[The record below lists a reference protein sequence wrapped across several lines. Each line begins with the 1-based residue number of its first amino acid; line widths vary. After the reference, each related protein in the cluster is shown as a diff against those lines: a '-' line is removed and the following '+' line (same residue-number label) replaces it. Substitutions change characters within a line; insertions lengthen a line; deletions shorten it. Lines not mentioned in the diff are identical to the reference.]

1 MGVTFEE
8 FNFNR
13 QILNAIADAEVT
25 PQATPAQT
33 VDQQLY
39 YVPNV
44 KTKIN
49 LLKKLLDIEDDIK
62 KLIIF
67 CKTRTAAED
76 SGVAITFCN
85 PAEEAYIR
93 KVEKLIRQSIP
104 VKPIPDDVFIEETP
118 YEERQDQAREV
129 DMQKRKDD
137 PEFKGAFHEKKT
149 MNQRK
154 KFDAAKDKAR
164 GNFGPKGGKSN
175 WIYGVKVSGAEFK
188 HLNSPIGWIFLLFAV
203 VVAKLYNFGGY
214 YIFTELDDNNVP
226 ENIMW
231 ESTDAENKEALP
243 VKSMMLA
250 LWDQNYKNTLRI
262 DLWTKDMPVDE
273 MKRFFYETLQTMGDS
288 FLRATGETNIVEDL
302 RDYCT
307 WCPVLHP
314 IIGNWDVYD
323 GNKPYGVVI
332 LLVGVIGI
340 LATVLN
346 QAKLTRL
353 TAWISLGLV
362 FAGFAVSVLL
372 VLSVGILSYK
382 SIHQLESDSNM
393 VDHTQK
399 VIKTSTNL
407 LQLMIDAETG
417 MRGFVATNNKTFLDP
432 YNSALPAIHANS
444 ELLKTLIADNPV
456 QVKRMDSLSTYVAL
470 QLDILKENIATRPVS
485 GLDYMIQHTMLLN
498 GKHNM
503 DQIRDLVDQIKETE
517 NKLLAV
523 RKQSSEKASSD
534 ALYIVV
540 IGSIVFMVIIIRL
553 FFYIQTTFEQ
563 QKRAEREIKLA
574 NDELEKVLTENREQ
588 NWLLTGTGMLN
599 EKMQGQQSERELGNN
614 ILTELC
620 TYANASAGTFYLYN
634 EENELLELYA
644 SYAFNDLNAVKKTVK
659 VAEGWLGQVAKDQ
672 KPALIKGKLNNKL
685 ELASSLIKVEL
696 TESFI
701 VPFFF
706 DKNLK
711 GVIEIAFNH
720 ELTGQLQKYILSAAD
735 DIGVSV
741 NTAQA
746 RTIMHDL
753 LSQVQQQAEEL
764 EAQQEEMRVT
774 NEELMSKTEMLQA
787 SEEELRVQQEE
798 LRTTNAELE
807 EKASLLE
814 EKNQAIEEAR
824 NAINQ
829 KNESVK
835 VADIL
840 HDMEMLFTEVAHNK
854 KIKYGINKTTGVP
867 ELVLTDKVRV
877 EQVLKNLLSNAFKFT
892 SEGGSID
899 INVSSDV
906 SAETLSFAIKDT
918 GIGIPLDKQ
927 KIIFEAFQQADGST
941 SRRYG
946 GTGLGLSIS
955 RELVSLL
962 GGKIELTSEPGI
974 GSEFVLTIPL
984 KADVS
989 SAATEIYPTVEAF
1002 RPDKEFLAPASTIVK
1017 EKNREPLV
1025 IIVEDD
1031 KNFADILN
1039 DYSRDHGYKSIIV
1052 NEGTNAVEIIK
1063 ENQPDAVILD
1073 IMLPGK
1079 DGWQILKEL
1088 KKDTGTLHIPVHL
1101 MSAGEAAAN
1110 RVHKEGA
1117 ISFLKKPIDKE
1128 VLDKLF
1134 VDIMQQSGTRFKQ
1147 ILLIEDNKTQ
1157 SQALNELMQSEGI
1170 TVDQAFDGASAFRM
1184 LHENDYQCVILDLNL
1199 PDISG
1204 LDFLDKIKEID
1215 RFKALPV
1222 IINTAMELDKTSVSR
1237 LMQYANAMVVK
1248 TTKSADRLIDEVNLF
1263 LNKVRESAT
1272 NGIDSSMAGKLKT
1285 ATQGKDV
1292 VKGKKVLIVDDD
1304 MRNIFALS
1312 SALQGYDMIV
1322 EIANDGKEAIDKLEA
1337 VKDIDIVLMDIMM
1350 PVMDGY
1356 EATKYIRQQNK
1367 WVKLPVIALTA
1378 KAMMDDREK
1387 CIAAG
1392 ANDYITKP
1400 LIMENA
1406 TTGLTTEEI
1415 RELIDLVKRVHGF
1428 DFSDYSKASLKRR
1441 IARVLMIKKIS
1452 FYDLKHILLNDQ
1464 PFFQDFLEEITVN
1477 VTEMFRDPSFYKA
1490 VNTQVYSLAIL
1501 MDKAGLRDKSFI
1513 YGTDVNT
1520 SVLRDARKGIY
1531 SFRNVKT
1538 YIENYQM
1545 SGLSGSLTDHFTT
1558 MYDAAAIHSE
1568 LKTNTLFS
1576 VHNLISDTVFNE
1588 FQMISCRNSVII
1600 VMHRKRNFLSEVEKL
1615 FSRNARMLLKEVDE
1629 KEKIELNTIYI
1640 APANYHTL
1648 IEKDRS
1654 FSLDASE
1661 ALWYS
1666 KPSIDVTFESA
1677 ADVYQDK
1684 CLAVLLSGAN
1694 QDGALGL
1701 LRLRNAGSL
1710 TIAQH
1715 PDDAEMPEMPT
1726 AAVNIDA
1733 VDCLMTTED
1742 LFNLFRI

>member
-1 MGVTFEE
+1 MFR
-8 FNFNR
+8 FSFK
-13 QILNAIADAEVT
+13 
-25 PQATPAQT
+25 
-33 VDQQLY
+33 QQ
-39 YVPNV
+39 
-44 KTKIN
+44 
-49 LLKKLLDIEDDIK
+49 
-62 KLIIF
+62 
-67 CKTRTAAED
+67 
-76 SGVAITFCN
+76 
-85 PAEEAYIR
+85 
-93 KVEKLIRQSIP
+93 
-104 VKPIPDDVFIEETP
+104 
-118 YEERQDQAREV
+118 
-129 DMQKRKDD
+129 
-137 PEFKGAFHEKKT
+137 
-149 MNQRK
+149 
-154 KFDAAKDKAR
+154 
-164 GNFGPKGGKSN
+164 
-175 WIYGVKVSGAEFK
+175 
-188 HLNSPIGWIFLLFAV
+188 
-203 VVAKLYNFGGY
+203 
-214 YIFTELDDNNVP
+214 
-226 ENIMW
+226 
-231 ESTDAENKEALP
+231 
-243 VKSMMLA
+243 
-250 LWDQNYKNTLRI
+250 
-262 DLWTKDMPVDE
+262 
-273 MKRFFYETLQTMGDS
+273 
-288 FLRATGETNIVEDL
+288 
-302 RDYCT
+302 
-307 WCPVLHP
+307 
-314 IIGNWDVYD
+314 
-323 GNKPYGVVI
+323 
-332 LLVGVIGI
+332 
-340 LATVLN
+340 
-346 QAKLTRL
+346 
-353 TAWISLGLV
+353 V

-470 QLDILKENIATRPVS
+470 QLDILKENIDTRPVS

-503 DQIRDLVDQIKETE
+503 DQIRALVDQIKETE

-534 ALYIVV
+534 ALDIIV
-540 IGSIVFMVIIIRL
+540 IGSIVFMVIIIVL

-563 QKRAEREIKLA
+563 QKQAERQIKLA
-574 NDELEKVLTENREQ
+574 NDELEKILTENREQ
-588 NWLLTGTGMLN
+588 NWLLTGTGVLN

-620 TYANASAGTFYLYN
+620 SYANASAGTFYLYN

-672 KPALIKGKLNNKL
+672 KPALIKGKLNDKL
-685 ELASSLIKVEL
+685 ELASSLIQVEL

-720 ELTGQLQKYILSAAD
+720 ELTGQLQKYILSAAN

-746 RTIMHDL
+746 RTIMHEL

-829 KNESVK
+829 KVNELETTGKYKSEFLANMSHELRTPLNSILVLARILKDNKPDNLSDDQVKYASVIFNAGNDLLTLINDILDLSKIESGKLELQNESVK
-835 VADIL
+835 VAEIL

-989 SAATEIYPTVEAF
+989 SAAMEIYPTVEAF
-1002 RPDKEFLAPASTIVK
+1002 RPDKEFLAPASTLVK

-1292 VKGKKVLIVDDD
+1292 IKGKKVLIVDDD

-1400 LIMENA
+1400 V
-1406 TTGLTTEEI
+1406 
-1415 RELIDLVKRVHGF
+1415 D
-1428 DFSDYSKASLKRR
+1428 
-1441 IARVLMIKKIS
+1441 
-1452 FYDLKHILLNDQ
+1452 
-1464 PFFQDFLEEITVN
+1464 
-1477 VTEMFRDPSFYKA
+1477 
-1490 VNTQVYSLAIL
+1490 
-1501 MDKAGLRDKSFI
+1501 MDR
-1513 YGTDVNT
+1513 
-1520 SVLRDARKGIY
+1520 
-1531 SFRNVKT
+1531 
-1538 YIENYQM
+1538 
-1545 SGLSGSLTDHFTT
+1545 
-1558 MYDAAAIHSE
+1558 
-1568 LKTNTLFS
+1568 
-1576 VHNLISDTVFNE
+1576 LISLM
-1588 FQMISCRNSVII
+1588 Q
-1600 VMHRKRNFLSEVEKL
+1600 
-1615 FSRNARMLLKEVDE
+1615 
-1629 KEKIELNTIYI
+1629 
-1640 APANYHTL
+1640 
-1648 IEKDRS
+1648 
-1654 FSLDASE
+1654 
-1661 ALWYS
+1661 LW
-1666 KPSIDVTFESA
+1666 
-1677 ADVYQDK
+1677 
-1684 CLAVLLSGAN
+1684 
-1694 QDGALGL
+1694 LG
-1701 LRLRNAGSL
+1701 S
-1710 TIAQH
+1710 
-1715 PDDAEMPEMPT
+1715 
-1726 AAVNIDA
+1726 
-1733 VDCLMTTED
+1733 
-1742 LFNLFRI
+1742 